1 MQRIFKVGFSGMDQ
15 IEVVCDG
22 GKVTSS
28 KVVGSLE
35 LLNKFK
41 QWQKN
46 PILIS
51 SGKAPEDLLLKELS
65 LKIQDK
71 WPLTGDEPELCH
83 CRKIPQINVERAIVL
98 GAHSVEQVRARTSAN
113 TGCGTC
119 LPDVERVLKAYLG

>member
-1 MQRIFKVGFSGMDQ
+1 MQRTVKAGFSGMDQ

-22 GKVTSS
+22 GKIISS

-41 QWQKN
+41 TWQKN
-46 PILIS
+46 PLNLP
-51 SGKAPEDLLLKELS
+51 SGKTSEDLLLKELS
-65 LKIQDK
+65 LKIQDQ
-71 WPLTGDEPELCH
+71 WPLTNDEPELCH
-83 CRKIPQINVERAIVL
+83 CRKIPQMNVERAVVL